1 MTLWIRPDCDPVF
14 AEKVRNALKEKG
26 LTWEEQ
32 VDDFY
37 EESIQL
43 DAFFGD
49 FSDERIFE
57 ALNAVTVD
65 RDGVVRYHG
74 ESAKDVDRQMEAEYG
89 PARRRIAADGDDDDD
104 IFCGYKETND
114 PGDK

>member
-37 EESIQL
+37 EQSIQL

-49 FSDERIFE
+49 FSNEDIFE
-57 ALNAVTVD
+57 ALNAVTVS
-65 RDGVVRYHG
+65 RDGVVRYRG
-74 ESAKDVDRQMEAEYG
+74 ESAEDVDLSILKNYG
-89 PARRRIAADGDDDDD
+89 SPFDRMGDANDGDDV
-104 IFCGYKETND
+104 FCGYEETND